1 MEYTGSIPMS
11 QSYVK
16 ESIFCQ
22 KKIRM
27 SEEKGKWRPYN
38 QDGTEH
44 DCKSKSKNA
53 NGNGNKNDISLEVLL
68 KKLESIGITI
78 DINRLR
84 NCEINNNAN
93 K

>member
-1 MEYTGSIPMS
+1 MS

-16 ESIFCQ
+16 ECIFCQ

-27 SEEKGKWRPYN
+27 NDEKGKWRPYN
-38 QDGTEH
+38 KNGTEH
-44 DCKSKSKNA
+44 DCKSKFRDGNGD
-53 NGNGNKNDISLEVLL
+53 GNGNNDINLELFL

-78 DINRLR
+78 DMNKLS
-84 NCEINNNAN
+84 NA